1 MGEVYTNPWRAAARS
16 GPQSRLVCLE
26 ATNLEVDHH
35 LEETSVPKPTA
46 ARITPRTAWAVLA
59 AASFIYFVAVVQ
71 RTALGVAG
79 VEALDRFGVEAL
91 GLSLLSVV
99 QITVYAALQLPAGVL
114 LDKLG
119 PKKMLIIG
127 SLVMGAGQLLLAFT
141 DNLPMALAA
150 RVLIG
155 AGDAPVFIAAT
166 RLVSEWFP
174 PRRAPLMVQVT
185 GTLGQFGQIASAI
198 PVAWLLHAQGW
209 TFAFAALAGLG
220 LVSAAVSL
228 WQVRMPPETHANPS
242 VPAVTG
248 AQGEVAPASP
258 ARASAVIN
266 ANLTMRDA
274 IRPPGVRLGFWTH
287 WVGLFS
293 TNTVALLW
301 GVPFFVQGHGL
312 SPAHASGLLT
322 LLVITN
328 IAAAPVVGML
338 TARHPLRRSWLI
350 LGGGVLIAVMWAVVL
365 IPSTPRPLWLLAG
378 LVVSLGIGGPVAL
391 VGMDYA
397 RTFGLRGR
405 LGTATGFVNIGGF
418 AGTIVA
424 VGLVG
429 AVLQLVS
436 PGSSDYSLDDYR
448 IAFASMAVPWAIG
461 VIGIVRARRRTRA
474 LMLSDGVMVPPLR
487 DVWQRRRR
495 HAR

>member
-46 ARITPRTAWAVLA
+46 ARTTSRTVWAVVA

-79 VEALDRFGVEAL
+79 VEALDRFGVEAM

-99 QITVYAALQLPAGVL
+99 QITVYAALQLPAGAL
-114 LDKLG
+114 LDRLG
-119 PKKMLIIG
+119 PKRMLIIG
-127 SLVMGAGQLLLAFT
+127 SLIMGSGQLLLAFT
-141 DNLPMALAA
+141 DNITMALAA

-198 PVAWLLHAQGW
+198 PVAWLLHQQGW
-209 TFAFAALAGLG
+209 TFAFAALAAVG
-220 LVSAAVSL
+220 LVAASVSL
-228 WQVRMPPETHANPS
+228 WQVRMPPDDYTNLP

-248 AQGEVAPASP
+248 AQGEVAPASS
-258 ARASAVIN
+258 AHVSAVDNPPIS
-266 ANLTMRDA
+266 MREA

-287 WVGLFS
+287 WTGLFS
-293 TNTVALLW
+293 ANTVALLW
-301 GVPFFVQGHGL
+301 GVPFFVQGQGL
-312 SPAHASGLLT
+312 SPAQASGLLT
-322 LLVITN
+322 LLVIAN
-328 IAAAPVVGML
+328 IAAAPVIGTL

-350 LGGGVLIAVMWAVVL
+350 LGGAVVMAIAWAIIL
-365 IPSTPRPLWLLAG
+365 IPATPRPFWQLVG
-378 LVVSLGIGGPVAL
+378 LVVVLGIGGPASL
-391 VGMDYA
+391 VGIDYA

-405 LGTATGFVNIGGF
+405 LGTATGFANIGGF
-418 AGTIVA
+418 AATVVA
-424 VGLVG
+424 VGLIG

-436 PGSSDYSLDDYR
+436 PGSSDYSLSDYR
-448 IAFASMAVPWAIG
+448 IAFASMLVPWTIG
-461 VIGIVRARRRTRA
+461 VIGIVHARRRTRA
-474 LMLSDGVMVPPLR
+474 QMLAEGVVVPPLR

>member
-1 MGEVYTNPWRAAARS
+1 MTKSVAAHTRA
-16 GPQSRLVCLE
+16 
-26 ATNLEVDHH
+26 
-35 LEETSVPKPTA
+35 
-46 ARITPRTAWAVLA
+46 RTAWVIFA

-79 VEALDRFGVEAL
+79 VEALDRFGVEAI
-91 GLSLLSVV
+91 GLSMLSVV

-114 LDKLG
+114 LDRLG
-119 PKKMLIIG
+119 PKRMLIIG
-127 SLVMGAGQLLLAFT
+127 SLIMGCGQLLLAFT
-141 DNLPMALAA
+141 DNIALALVA

-198 PVAWLLHAQGW
+198 PVAWLLHQQGW
-209 TFAFAALAGLG
+209 TFTFAALAALG
-220 LVSAAVSL
+220 LVSASVSA
-228 WQVRMPPETHANPS
+228 WQVRMPPEQGRAHA
-242 VPAVTG
+242 VPAARG
-248 AQGEVAPASP
+248 AQGEVAPP
-258 ARASAVIN
+258 GPASAAAIERP
-266 ANLTMRDA
+266 ALTMRDA

-287 WVGLFS
+287 WTGLFS
-293 TNTVALLW
+293 ANTVALLW

-312 SPAHASGLLT
+312 SPAQASGLLT
-322 LLVITN
+322 LLVVTN
-328 IAAAPVVGML
+328 IATAPVVGLL

-350 LGGGVLIAVMWAVVL
+350 LGGGVLIAVAWAVVL
-365 IPSTPRPLWLLAG
+365 IPATPRPLWQLAG
-378 LVVSLGIGGPVAL
+378 LMVALGVGGPVAL

-397 RTFGLRGR
+397 RTFGLQGR
-405 LGTATGFVNIGGF
+405 MGTAAGFVNIGGF

-424 VGLVG
+424 VGLIG

-448 IAFASMAVPWAIG
+448 IAFASIAVPWTIG
-461 VIGIVRARRRTRA
+461 VIGIVHARRRTRA
-474 LMLSDGVMVPPLR
+474 RMLADGVVVPPLR
-487 DVWQRRRR
+487 EVWQRRHRR
-495 HAR
+495 RTGR